1 MPAGLAGD
9 AVPAGPDGTGATP
22 SAAAR
27 TAAGTAAPGTGIR
40 DILPGPAGSRQ
51 LPGWVPGVIRLS
63 AFGCASG
70 AISYGVMA
78 LLGPTV
84 VNRGP
89 GIDEPIVDWMTSHQI
104 GPWAAVVERLDK
116 IGHTWTT
123 WGGAGAAA
131 VCLGT
136 SWRHDRWL
144 PPSAIG
150 AAILVDKYTTLA
162 LRRTFGRPGPPGSP
176 GGTYPSG
183 GCDRVVLFSGLIAHM
198 LWREYS
204 GSPRGRAI
212 AAGTVAALA
221 FNQAY
226 SRLYLS
232 KHWFTDILSGVLY
245 GGIMLGP
252 FVIAVRRIAGP
263 AGQPDADL
271 PQQATAPEPAG
282 GGPTSALGG
291 SGSFVGRTNGTDEDH
306 SHQGGQR
313 SRRRAD
319 RGTG

>member
-1 MPAGLAGD
+1 MRRYLMAALWPAGMAAIAAATAVAARRASASRGQACRAAASDDLPGMPAGLAGD
-9 AVPAGPDGTGATP
+9 AVP
-22 SAAAR
+22 
-27 TAAGTAAPGTGIR
+27 AGTAAPGTGIR

-89 GIDEPIVDWMTSHQI
+89 GIDETIVDWMTSHQI

-144 PPSAIG
+144 PP
-150 AAILVDKYTTLA
+150 
-162 LRRTFGRPGPPGSP
+162 
-176 GGTYPSG
+176 
-183 GCDRVVLFSGLIAHM
+183 
-198 LWREYS
+198 
-204 GSPRGRAI
+204 
-212 AAGTVAALA
+212 
-221 FNQAY
+221 
-226 SRLYLS
+226 
-232 KHWFTDILSGVLY
+232 
-245 GGIMLGP
+245 
-252 FVIAVRRIAGP
+252 
-263 AGQPDADL
+263 
-271 PQQATAPEPAG
+271 
-282 GGPTSALGG
+282 
-291 SGSFVGRTNGTDEDH
+291 
-306 SHQGGQR
+306 
-313 SRRRAD
+313 
-319 RGTG
+319 

>member
-1 MPAGLAGD
+1 
-9 AVPAGPDGTGATP
+9 
-22 SAAAR
+22 
-27 TAAGTAAPGTGIR
+27 
-40 DILPGPAGSRQ
+40 
-51 LPGWVPGVIRLS
+51 
-63 AFGCASG
+63 
-70 AISYGVMA
+70 MA

-89 GIDEPIVDWMTSHQI
+89 EIDEPIVAWMTSHQV

-123 WGGAGAAA
+123 WGAAGAAA
-131 VCLGT
+131 ACLGA
-136 SWRHDRWL
+136 SWRHQKWL

-150 AAILVDKYTTLA
+150 AAVLVDKYTTLA

-204 GSPRGRAI
+204 ASPRGKAVT
-212 AAGTVAALA
+212 AGVVAALA

-252 FVIAVRRIAGP
+252 FIVAVQRIAGP
-263 AGQPDADL
+263 AGRPDA
-271 PQQATAPEPAG
+271 AAPRPVAVAEPAG
-282 GGPTSALGG
+282 DLHTSERGGR
-291 SGSFVGRTNGTDEDH
+291 GSFLVRKNGTHEDH
-306 SHQGGQR
+306 SRQGGQR
-313 SRRRAD
+313 GRRRAG
-319 RGTG
+319 RGAS